1 MDKAIEIKRR
11 AQRFIQSGDLDGA
24 LVEYERLVALPDV
37 DPYNFVLLAD
47 LLYKQ
52 GKTPGS
58 VERYLAAAAAYEST
72 GLYKN
77 AIAVCKKM
85 MRLSLAPARV
95 LERLAQL
102 HGLDGLATE
111 ASLYYQQF
119 AEHLVRE
126 NRAADAAVALRKACD
141 ATPEDVRLLERLSE
155 LLVLADAED
164 DAAAALAEAAFR
176 YRQRGMEE
184 LARACQERAE
194 QMKPGVM
201 REHEL
206 QRLVASGAT
215 ETASDPGAGTDDED
229 EAAYSGPPLLPGLRG
244 DEPVSPTPASDIE
257 RFPATTGRDFGL
269 RFDDPSAAGKTPS
282 KLRSAEEIEAMLA
295 GAQERV
301 RNGDHAGAATI
312 LIDAAHAYEAVGRHD
327 NAATI
332 YRSIAKSPGSPNS
345 IVQEWLANCERRD
358 DQREAAVVACELGD
372 RAITAGHHD
381 EARSWFERALRFDE
395 GCTHAQRRLQRL
407 DQIRREAEAGPPQ
420 MTPVETMP
428 SAVAAS
434 IGPPTPVPVEPANDL
449 APTLAPVHPAP
460 ASVPPPDLT
469 PDFIPML
476 EPVAEGAP
484 PSENSTSRVELA
496 VGRSEAVSYDLG
508 SLLAEFQR
516 GIESQLAGD
525 AQGHYDLAM
534 AYREMGLLDHAIDSF
549 RLAGVNPSLASRATE
564 MLGRCLL
571 DQGCFEEASQELGT
585 ALERPDL
592 DHDAI
597 MSLRY
602 LLGLAY
608 EAGGRESDALREFQG
623 LFEQQSNYQDVAQK
637 VRDLRKTLGSS

>member
-1 MDKAIEIKRR
+1 MEKAIEIKRR

-24 LVEYERLVALPDV
+24 LGEYERLVTLPDV

-52 GKTPGS
+52 GDMPGS
-58 VERYLAAAAAYEST
+58 VERYFAAASAYETS

-95 LERLAQL
+95 LERLAHL

-126 NRAADAAVALRKACD
+126 DRAAEAATALRKACD
-141 ATPEDVRLLERLSE
+141 ATPEDVRLFERLSE
-155 LLVLADAED
+155 LFALADD
-164 DAAAALAEAAFR
+164 PDGAALALAEAAYR
-176 YRQRGMEE
+176 YHQRGMEE

-194 QMKPGVM
+194 ETKPGVL
-201 REHEL
+201 REYEVL
-206 QRLVASGAT
+206 RVLASGGTPAPEAAAAT
-215 ETASDPGAGTDDED
+215 ESAPDEED
-229 EAAYSGPPLLPGLRG
+229 AAFSGPPLLPGLRG
-244 DEPVSPTPASDIE
+244 EENERDAAAAPESEIE
-257 RFPATTGRDFGL
+257 RFPSGTGREVGL
-269 RFDDPSAAGKTPS
+269 RFGDPTAADRTPS
-282 KLRSAEEIEAMLA
+282 KLRSAEEIEAMLVS
-295 GAQERV
+295 AQERM
-301 RNGDHAGAATI
+301 RNGDHAAAAST

-332 YRSIAKSPGSPNS
+332 YRSIAKSPGSQKAML
-345 IVQEWLANCERRD
+345 QEWLANCERRD
-358 DQREAAVVACELGD
+358 DRREAAVVACELGD
-372 RAITAGHHD
+372 RAITGGQND
-381 EARSWFERALRFDE
+381 EARDWFARALRFDE
-395 GCTHAQRRLQRL
+395 NCTHAQRRLQRL
-407 DQIRREAEAGPPQ
+407 DQIRLEAEAGPPE
-420 MTPVETMP
+420 MTPIETP
-428 SAVAAS
+428 AAPA
-434 IGPPTPVPVEPANDL
+434 GPPMPVPVEAPGEDL
-449 APTLAPVHPAP
+449 APTPAPVSHAAAPAP
-460 ASVPPPDLT
+460 ESAPS
-469 PDFIPML
+469 L
-476 EPVAEGAP
+476 EPVAQAP
-484 PSENSTSRVELA
+484 PPVEISSSKVELA

-508 SLLAEFQR
+508 SLLSEFQR

-549 RLAGVNPSLASRATE
+549 RLALMNPGLSARATE

-571 DQGCFEEASQELGT
+571 DQGCFEEASQELGM
-585 ALERPDL
+585 ALERPEL
-592 DHDAI
+592 DRDAT

-608 EAGGRESDALREFQG
+608 EAGGRGPDALHEFQQ
-623 LFEQQSNYQDVAQK
+623 LFDDQPSYQDVAQK